1 MSSLSRQTYLEPRG
15 QWVGLTIDIKTIMTG
30 QVRAKCQVSQKKDLC
45 LIYELQFKL
54 VNLAAY
60 YLLTAVFSF
69 GPKGEEMGF

>member
-1 MSSLSRQTYLEPRG
+1 
-15 QWVGLTIDIKTIMTG
+15 MTG